1 MIRNNFRYLPKDEAQ
16 PRNTSHWSVDENY
29 NRTRE
34 EVFPVRATSTAD
46 NLYLT
51 LHSPANDVN
60 PACAQQKGFKILFH
74 HPAEIPTSSTDYI
87 VLARDEAYNI
97 KLIPDVTVTASTL
110 INYEPHKRGC
120 FFSHEKTLK
129 FYKTYTERNCK
140 LECLAN
146 YTLQHCK
153 CVSYYLPN
161 DGKTTICGLLDH
173 ACEDTAEDDLLH
185 LDMESEISAT
195 DGTKSGLPFCD
206 CLPLCTSIV
215 YNADITQSHNYD
227 INVNVAFKDTKFT
240 IRERNELFSN
250 TDFWASC
257 GGLFG
262 LFTGFSVISLA
273 EIIYYLSLRWV
284 CNIWSFRKRFWFL

>member
-1 MIRNNFRYLPKDEAQ
+1 MIFRRRLQTMEFPTHSTKSAEENCTRTLRRKQYFYFLPMIRNNFRYLPKDEAQ

-153 CVSYYLPN
+153 CVSYYLP
-161 DGKTTICGLLDH
+161 
-173 ACEDTAEDDLLH
+173 
-185 LDMESEISAT
+185 S
-195 DGTKSGLPFCD
+195 
-206 CLPLCTSIV
+206 
-215 YNADITQSHNYD
+215 
-227 INVNVAFKDTKFT
+227 NVA
-240 IRERNELFSN
+240 
-250 TDFWASC
+250 
-257 GGLFG
+257 
-262 LFTGFSVISLA
+262 SLQ
-273 EIIYYLSLRWV
+273 
-284 CNIWSFRKRFWFL
+284 K